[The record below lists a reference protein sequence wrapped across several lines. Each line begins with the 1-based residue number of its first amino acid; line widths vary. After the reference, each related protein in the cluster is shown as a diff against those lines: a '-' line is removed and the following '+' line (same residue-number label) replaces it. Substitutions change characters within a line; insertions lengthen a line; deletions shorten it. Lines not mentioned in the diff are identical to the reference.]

1 MKLLFFKR
9 TSIVLFIVIHSF
21 SAVNAQTQKAHNSAK
36 PNVIYIFADDLGYG
50 EVGCYG
56 QKRIKTPNI
65 DRLAAEGMR
74 FTQHYVGTPVCAPSR
89 CNLLTGRNA
98 GHA

>member
-1 MKLLFFKR
+1 MKSVSHKVSSIILSVAVSLFAR
-9 TSIVLFIVIHSF
+9 
-21 SAVNAQTQKAHNSAK
+21 VNAQSTAGAKSNTK

-65 DRLAAEGMR
+65 DRLAAEGMK

-89 CNLLTGRNA
+89 CNLLTG
-98 GHA
+98 